1 MRFTNYEK
9 EMLLASASLASV
21 DLENNVCTLCWELA
35 DNLKQTT
42 IIEKLGEDE
51 FLLDVNMRGEQL
63 CDKIKYVGFDTILRL
78 NRAFDTKIFN
88 LILDID
94 YGKDD
99 EQEQDL
105 LS

>member
-21 DLENNVCTLCWELA
+21 DLENNVCTICWELA
-35 DNLKQTT
+35 DDLKQTT
-42 IIEKLGEDE
+42 IIEELGDDE
-51 FLLDVNMRGEQL
+51 FSLDVNICGEQL
-63 CDKIKYVGFDTILRL
+63 CDKVKYVGFGTILRL

>member
-35 DNLKQTT
+35 DDLKQTT
-42 IIEKLGEDE
+42 IIEKLGEGE
-51 FLLDVNMRGEQL
+51 FLLDVNMCGEQL
-63 CDKIKYVGFDTILRL
+63 CNKVKYVGFDTILRL
-78 NRAFDTKIFN
+78 NRVFDTKMFN
-88 LILDID
+88 LILEVNHSE
-94 YGKDD
+94 DD
-99 EQEQDL
+99 EQEQNL

>member
-1 MRFTNYEK
+1 MGFTNYEK
-9 EMLLASASLASV
+9 EMMLASASLASV
-21 DLENNVCTLCWELA
+21 DLANNVCTLCWELA
-35 DNLKQTT
+35 DDLKQTT

-51 FLLDVNMRGEQL
+51 FLLDVNMCGEQL

>member
-21 DLENNVCTLCWELA
+21 DLENNVCTICWELA
-35 DNLKQTT
+35 DDLKQTT

-51 FLLDVNMRGEQL
+51 FLLDVNMCGEQL

>member
-1 MRFTNYEK
+1 MGFTNYEK

-21 DLENNVCTLCWELA
+21 DLENNVCTLGWELA
-35 DNLKQTT
+35 DDLKQTT

-51 FLLDVNMRGEQL
+51 FLLDVNMCGEQL